1 MLPATHC
8 THCQGSDESIENP
21 VHHPTYEITPK
32 CNLNCIYCYSNVAL
46 KKGKAPQPGYYGDT
60 EDVRSITLSQ
70 YGEPLV
76 AGIDEVERIARELKN
91 MFPQARLDLQTNG
104 ILLNEKAIK
113 RLEKYFEL
121 AMVSLDVSS
130 KEKYA
135 RITGFDGFDILME
148 NLRALS
154 KSAIKGV
161 IRTIYMP
168 GINDRDV
175 FELAELANSLNME
188 MFLQP
193 LSVYDK
199 ELMESH
205 GLDMERTESLVE
217 FLEVTERLR
226 KIADVRIPGCFIV
239 NVKRIERDF
248 GREYL
253 SLIRRNA
260 LANVPEINRERKF
273 VL

>member
-8 THCQGSDESIENP
+8 THCQGSDESVEDP
-21 VHHPTYEITPK
+21 VHHPTYEITPR

-46 KKGKAPQPGYYGDT
+46 KKGKAPKPGYYGDT
-60 EDVRSITLSQ
+60 EDVRSITISQ

-104 ILLNEKAIK
+104 ILLNEEGIK
-113 RLEKYFEL
+113 RFERYFEL
-121 AMVSLDVSS
+121 VMVSLDVSS
-130 KEKYA
+130 KKKYT

-148 NLRALS
+148 NLKALS
-154 KSAIKGV
+154 ESSIRGA

-168 GINDRDV
+168 GINDKDV
-175 FELAELANSLNME
+175 FDLAELANRLNME
-188 MFLQP
+188 IFLQP

-205 GLDMERTESLVE
+205 GLDIERAEAIMEFVE
-217 FLEVTERLR
+217 LYEKLS
-226 KIADVRIPGCFIV
+226 KIADVGIPGCFII
-239 NVKRIERDF
+239 NRRKIEKEF
-248 GREYL
+248 GKDL
-253 SLIRRNA
+253 LKMIRRDVMA
-260 LANVPEINRERKF
+260 EVPEIKRKRKF

>member
-1 MLPATHC
+1 MFPATHC
-8 THCQGSDESIENP
+8 THCQGSDESIPNP
-21 VHHPTYEITPK
+21 VHHPTYEVTPR

-46 KKGKAPQPGYYGDT
+46 KKGKAPLPGYYGDT

-104 ILLNEKAIK
+104 ILLNEKAIE

-154 KSAIKGV
+154 RSSIRGV

-168 GINDRDV
+168 GINDKDV
-175 FELAELANSLNME
+175 FELAELANKLNME
-188 MFLQP
+188 VFLQP
-193 LSVYDK
+193 LSVYDRG
-199 ELMESH
+199 LMESH
-205 GLDMERTESLVE
+205 GLDMERTEDIVE
-217 FLEVTERLR
+217 FLDVTERLR
-226 KIADVRIPGCFIV
+226 EIADVRIPGCFIV
-239 NVKRIERDF
+239 NVRRIEREF

-253 SLIRRNA
+253 KLIRRNA
-260 LANVPEINRERKF
+260 LAEVPEMKRERKF

>member
-1 MLPATHC
+1 MFPATHC
-8 THCQGSDESIENP
+8 THCQGSDESIEDP

-46 KKGKAPQPGYYGDT
+46 KRGKAPQPGYYGET

-70 YGEPLV
+70 YGEPLL
-76 AGIDEVERIARELKN
+76 AGIDEVERIAKELKN

-104 ILLNEKAIK
+104 ILLSEKAIG
-113 RLEKYFEL
+113 RLERYFEL

-130 KEKYA
+130 REKYA
-135 RITGFDGFDILME
+135 RITGFDGFDTLME

-154 KSAIKGV
+154 RSSIKGV

-168 GINDRDV
+168 GINDKDV
-175 FELAELANSLNME
+175 FELAELANRLNME
-188 MFLQP
+188 VFLQP

-205 GLDMERTESLVE
+205 DLNMERTEDIVE
-217 FLEVTERLR
+217 FLEVTEKLR
-226 KIADVRIPGCFIV
+226 EIADVRIPGCFIV
-239 NVKRIERDF
+239 NVRRIERDF

-253 SLIRRNA
+253 KLIRRNA
-260 LANVPEINRERKF
+260 LAEVPEMKRERKF